1 MLVITENPIIQNL
14 LPLSKGSAN
23 MLPSNFLPTRQTG
36 PLSYLVHTRKALGIL
51 LTQKIQDGR
60 LQRLLAKLACLLLA
74 IIGTGVCG
82 FFLVP
87 TLWAVGAFAPAIFL
101 FGLLL
106 SIGAGDLFLK
116 FALEDE
122 RFFEMAIKNH
132 ALSVF
137 EDTDQSMPQPD

>member
-1 MLVITENPIIQNL
+1 MLRSKL
-14 LPLSKGSAN
+14 LPTHQK
-23 MLPSNFLPTRQTG
+23 G
-36 PLSYLVHTRKALGIL
+36 PLSYLVHTRKALRIL
-51 LTQKIQDGR
+51 LTQKIRDGR
-60 LQRLLAKLACLLLA
+60 LQRLLAQLACILLVM
-74 IIGTGVCG
+74 IVCGVCN

-87 TLWAVGAFAPAIFL
+87 TFWAVGAFGPAILL

-106 SIGAGDLFLK
+106 SIEAGDLFLK

-122 RFFEMAIKNH
+122 RFLKMAIENH